1 MRNDEHPLLMLKLMK
16 NDMGDIAHRIK
27 NASP

>member
-1 MRNDEHPLLMLKLMK
+1 MRNDERPLLMLELMN

>member
-1 MRNDEHPLLMLKLMK
+1 MRNDEHPLLMLELMS
-16 NDMGDIAHRIK
+16 NDMGDIAHRLK